1 MSILAITEPCQAANP
16 IMRAPWK
23 TATALLVGM
32 VVAGGDAAAAE
43 PKVAVFDFELVD
55 TSLEG
60 ATYGPRADQQA
71 RLVHITDQLRDRLA
85 KSGRVA
91 VVDIAPVAAQAK
103 ATNLRTCDGC
113 DTDLANQLGADFAV
127 VGWVQKVSNL
137 ILNMNIIVRDAK
149 TARVISLK
157 SVDMRGNTD
166 ETWARALDW
175 LVRDDLLPVHG
186 QGVFQ

>member
-1 MSILAITEPCQAANP
+1 MVG
-16 IMRAPWK
+16 
-23 TATALLVGM
+23 LV
-32 VVAGGDAAAAE
+32 AGDAAAAE

-60 ATYGPRADQQA
+60 ATYGPRADQQR
-71 RLVHITDQLRDRLA
+71 RLVHTSDQLRDRLA

-91 VVDIAPVAAQAK
+91 VVDIAPIAAEVK
-103 ATNLRTCDGC
+103 AANLRTCDGC
-113 DTDLANQLGADFAV
+113 DADFANQLGADFAV
-127 VGWVQKVSNL
+127 SGWVQKVSNL
-137 ILNMNIIVRDAK
+137 ILNMNIMVRDAK

-166 ETWARALDW
+166 ESWSRAIDW
-175 LVRDDLLPVHG
+175 LVRNDLLAVGG

>member
-1 MSILAITEPCQAANP
+1 M
-16 IMRAPWK
+16 
-23 TATALLVGM
+23 
-32 VVAGGDAAAAE
+32 
-43 PKVAVFDFELVD
+43 
-55 TSLEG
+55 
-60 ATYGPRADQQA
+60 
-71 RLVHITDQLRDRLA
+71 RLVQITDQLRERLA

-113 DTDLANQLGADFAV
+113 DADFANQLGADFAV
-127 VGWVQKVSNL
+127 SGWVQKVSNL

-166 ETWARALDW
+166 ESWSRAIDW
-175 LVRDDLLPVHG
+175 LVRNDLLAVGG
-186 QGVFQ
+186 QGGFQ